1 MAAFIIGPPFLFQ
14 SRLMYPNLYFFLKDA
29 LGIEPWSFTQ
39 YINSFGLLVA
49 VAFVIGALI
58 ISIELKR
65 KESMGLLSPLEEKI
79 TIGKPASFIELLL
92 HFIFGFV
99 VGYKILGIFLNANQV
114 NPQDYIFSKEGSLL
128 GGLILALLFTGLKY
142 FEKKKTTLPKPEQR
156 IIKIWP
162 HERVGDI
169 TVYAAITGFI
179 GAKIFDNLENWD
191 RFIQDPIGN
200 LLAPSGLTFYGGLIL
215 AATTIIYYAKRK
227 KIGVKHLIDAAAP
240 ALMIAY
246 AIGRVGC
253 HVSGDGDWGV
263 FNSAY
268 TVNLENKIIEATD
281 GEFMQTLQKNTEF
294 TRYLVSEFGSVDNI
308 PHISFKGADF
318 LPNWFWAY
326 NFPHN
331 VNEVGSPIANCE
343 GSYCNQL
350 IPPVFPTTL
359 YEIIACTLLF
369 FLLWGVRKSITIP
382 GRLFALYLVLNGLE
396 RFFIEKI
403 RVNSEYDIL
412 GFHPTQ
418 AELISSF
425 LVLVGI
431 TLWLKLERPKLKT
444 T

>member
-1 MAAFIIGPPFLFQ
+1 
-14 SRLMYPNLYFFLKDA
+14 MYPNLYFFLKDA
-29 LGIEPWSFTQ
+29 LGIEPWAFTQ

-58 ISIELKR
+58 ISTELKR
-65 KESMGLLSPLEEKI
+65 KETLGLLSPMEEKV
-79 TIGKPASFIELLL
+79 TIGKPASPLELTL
-92 HFIFGFV
+92 HFLFGFI
-99 VGYKILGIFLNANQV
+99 VGYKILGIFLNSSQI
-114 NPQDYIFSKEGSLL
+114 NPPDYIFSKEGSWIGGLLL
-128 GGLILALLFTGLKY
+128 GSLFSVLKY
-142 FEKKKTTLPKPEQR
+142 IEKKKTTLKKPEQK

-215 AATTIIYYAKRK
+215 ASTTIIFYAKRK
-227 KIGVKHLIDAAAP
+227 KIGIKYLLDAAAP

-246 AIGRVGC
+246 AIGRIGC
-253 HVSGDGDWGV
+253 HVSGDGDWGI

-268 TVNLENKIIEATD
+268 TVSSENKIIVASEGD
-281 GEFMQTLQKNTEF
+281 FVNSLQSNPEF
-294 TRYLVSEFGSVDNI
+294 TRYLVSEFGSIDNI
-308 PHISFKGADF
+308 PHIPFKGSDM
-318 LPNWFWAY
+318 LPNWVWAY

-331 VNEVGSPIANCE
+331 VNGVGTPIPNCE

-359 YEIIACTLLF
+359 YEIFTCSLLF
-369 FLLWGVRKSITIP
+369 LLLWGVRKKITIP
-382 GRLFALYLVLNGLE
+382 GRLFTLYLMLNGLE

-403 RVNSEYDIL
+403 RVNTTYDIL

-418 AELISSF
+418 AELISTF
-425 LVLVGI
+425 LILGGGLLWT
-431 TLWLKLERPKLKT
+431 TLGKPKTKNI
-444 T
+444 